1 MFSPRDY
8 GIYLARLN
16 YKRRDKF
23 NPNYMNSI
31 IGGFWEDKPYLAS
44 VDLFGTYLES
54 PYCLTG
60 FADYMCKPIVTNY
73 WN

>member
-1 MFSPRDY
+1 
-8 GIYLARLN
+8 
-16 YKRRDKF
+16 
-23 NPNYMNSI
+23 MNTI